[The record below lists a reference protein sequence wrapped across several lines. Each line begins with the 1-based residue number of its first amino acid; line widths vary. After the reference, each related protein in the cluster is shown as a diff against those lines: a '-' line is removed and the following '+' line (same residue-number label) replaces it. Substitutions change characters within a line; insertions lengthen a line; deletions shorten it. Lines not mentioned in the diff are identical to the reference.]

1 MVFRLNTETLT
12 DQTTTPKHSP
22 NPKTIEM
29 INPRDLRLGNLV
41 EHEVFGV
48 VEVVAIYKHA
58 IDVSKDGK
66 TKEWFAGSIEKPIPL
81 TEEWLIRFGFE
92 TIKGWLDVWRK
103 DGFDRFD
110 LTSIGDGVYFNDT
123 QIEFV
128 HQLQNAFF
136 VIEQTELT
144 LSNP

>member
-1 MVFRLNTETLT
+1 
-12 DQTTTPKHSP
+12 
-22 NPKTIEM
+22 M

-81 TEEWLIRFGFE
+81 TEEWLLRFGF
-92 TIKGWLDVWRK
+92 LDIIMIIQMVL
-103 DGFDRFD
+103 F
-110 LTSIGDGVYFNDT
+110 
-123 QIEFV
+123 
-128 HQLQNAFF
+128 
-136 VIEQTELT
+136 T
-144 LSNP
+144 LKM

>member
-1 MVFRLNTETLT
+1 
-12 DQTTTPKHSP
+12 
-22 NPKTIEM
+22 M

-81 TEEWLIRFGFE
+81 IEEWLLRFGAIVYE
-92 TIKGWLDVWRK
+92 
-103 DGFDRFD
+103 FDNGLPNQYR
-110 LTSIGDGVYFNDT
+110 IGERLFVIREN
-123 QIEFV
+123 QITDYGSSVVLKYV
-128 HQLQNAFF
+128 HQLQNLYFSLT
-136 VIEQTELT
+136 QTELT

>member
-1 MVFRLNTETLT
+1 
-12 DQTTTPKHSP
+12 
-22 NPKTIEM
+22 M
-29 INPRDLRLGNLV
+29 INTRDLRLGNLV

-81 TEEWLIRFGFE
+81 TEEWLIRLGFE
-92 TIKGWLDVWRK
+92 KINHIHNGVLYLHKLVKIAIYPNGMIELRGAA
-103 DGFDRFD
+103 GFSR
-110 LTSIGDGVYFNDT
+110 
-123 QIEFV
+123 IEYV
-128 HQLQNAFF
+128 HQLQNLYFALT
-136 VIEQTELT
+136 QTELT